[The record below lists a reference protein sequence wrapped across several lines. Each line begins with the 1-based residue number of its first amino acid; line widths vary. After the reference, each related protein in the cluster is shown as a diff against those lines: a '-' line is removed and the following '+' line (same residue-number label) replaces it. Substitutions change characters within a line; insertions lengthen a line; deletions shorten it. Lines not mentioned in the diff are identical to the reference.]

1 MTTSLDGDVGGAA
14 GEAATFGEVEVE
26 VMVETVTL
34 GALFWTALRG
44 GTVTEE
50 VATGSG
56 GAGTVFTMATAGE
69 APPAVK
75 THMYSDR

>member
-1 MTTSLDGDVGGAA
+1 MTTILDGDVGGAA
-14 GEAATFGEVEVE
+14 GEAATFGEVEVV
-26 VMVETVTL
+26 VMVESVIL
-34 GALFWTALRG
+34 AALFWTGLSG

-75 THMYSDR
+75 TDI